1 MWFSSTPQL
10 SSNDIL
16 ERKARY
22 ATDILRM
29 YDIICPGL
37 TKERG
42 LTLFQLFAANFQ
54 MIKAQ
59 AANLMCKEAN
69 SDNTAEHTPGNELLN
84 CNFRSGIIT

>member
-22 ATDILRM
+22 ATDILTM
-29 YDIICPGL
+29 YDIVCPGL

-42 LTLFQLFAANFQ
+42 LPLFELFAATFQ
-54 MIKAQ
+54 MIKAK
-59 AANLMCKEAN
+59 ASSMAN
-69 SDNTAEHTPGNELLN
+69 SDKAPEQAPGNEFPN
-84 CNFRSGIIT
+84 VIFRQCTNL